1 MKPCLIAKRL
11 IGRNRLRILLF
22 VLTSPKRL
30 LVFFAIILFL
40 LSYIK
45 TLVVLVLLI
54 LCLVVFGW
62 VLYNKG
68 IFSVFN
74 TSKEEQL
81 LSKLKKQIF
90 IDEADLP
97 TIATVTDESK
107 LRNQEF
113 LGEQKTVILSLS
125 LLSQK
130 GQFCIDLR

>member
-11 IGRNRLRILLF
+11 IGSDRLRILLF
-22 VLTSPKRL
+22 ILTSPKRL